1 MQNYQVNLKAG
12 TQVVAEMVERVEAS
26 VIGASVEAEP
36 LVGGNSLANA
46 VPIPNGPANADRKW
60 ELSAGKW
67 YKINGNAQQIAEG
80 KRWVAWW
87 DHVGSTVKLKEMATY
102 PKGANG
108 QGLLFSW
115 DPNYTD
121 PDTGLKGY
129 KKDAQVRVD
138 NVTYV
143 SLKDSNTS
151 SLNVVSDWMSTG
163 VKLDSA
169 GGALSYDTGSAIL
182 DDCIKSEQGYQKIDL
197 SSKISQG
204 GYDNGVAN
212 NRTDRIRCT
221 DKINGNK
228 VKLKV
233 NSAYGII
240 VTWMSGN
247 SFLSVTAWLKYTSL
261 TELYNANAD
270 SFKLHFRKDNDSS
283 ILPNEFADLGLELY
297 VFKAAEVDKAMPQG
311 WKNISGGVLGYEF
324 KGPIEESSA
333 KNENYDGILQ
343 DLFDSNSTGFYSF
356 DFTGK
361 IVQGGVQTSG
371 ALDNTLQNRVRVN
384 DLISGNKLKISINS
398 PSQFW
403 LTWYN
408 SNREKIS
415 EGAGWLQPTSLTEY
429 SNVNASYFILHF
441 RKSINNENITPVDFA
456 TFGVQMQ
463 LWYVQRNKRAASVE
477 SVNQA
482 YSHINE
488 VKSINNFKTQI
499 SDGFLNAAS
508 AAHFSINKKGLGVV
522 SYLGGIGSNFGESPG
537 RIMLSVFPITQPTQA
552 KHYLIKEGEM
562 AFESNSMLL
571 SDDVVR
577 VNYFLKGYDFVNVKQ
592 NKFRDFNLATQT
604 LGPEQ
609 QATITYNGTQ
619 YDLNNESVST
629 ILGILGITANF
640 NWGVIDVCR
649 PILGDGYYYKA
660 LCSVSMPNFQPQPIV
675 FVKSNDGFATMQFV
689 GVLNVP
695 CMYECQLEYDLSS
708 SMWHILYRTNNGIS
722 YVNTTDFITFS
733 SVQVVNKTVTSRPW
747 ILRYKGKFLIL
758 TNKTSNVTGS
768 IGGELPINARSR
780 IIGQLLNSD
789 NVNNSEILF
798 DISSRYGIVYP
809 ALASRHGELHM
820 VFSDGSAEIEFSNNG
835 GNQGKDSIFYFKI
848 GELMGNIQGENI
860 DL

>member
-1 MQNYQVNLKAG
+1 MAEDKK
-12 TQVVAEMVERVEAS
+12 TVVWPKDASENDTFDWLMSGVEGKPVQKIKKSRLNEILTIQGES
-26 VIGASVEAEP
+26 IPPVI
-36 LVGGNSLANA
+36 GGNSEATA
-46 VPIPNGPANADRKW
+46 VALPTAPTGQIRTTRVKAGYYKRSATVIDQISEGYEAGYRWSGTAWGEPYLYPIPR
-60 ELSAGKW
+60 
-67 YKINGNAQQIAEG
+67 
-80 KRWVAWW
+80 
-87 DHVGSTVKLKEMATY
+87 T
-102 PKGANG
+102 
-108 QGLLFSW
+108 LL
-115 DPNYTD
+115 DVN
-121 PDTGLKGY
+121 
-129 KKDAQVRVD
+129 
-138 NVTYV
+138 
-143 SLKDSNTS
+143 
-151 SLNVVSDWMSTG
+151 
-163 VKLDSA
+163 
-169 GGALSYDTGSAIL
+169 GGALSFDTGSAIL
-182 DDCIKSEQGYQKIDL
+182 ADCIKSEQGYEKIDI

-233 NSAYGII
+233 NSAYGIV

-247 SFLSVTAWLKYTSL
+247 SFLSVTAWLEYTSL

-408 SNREKIS
+408 SNREKIG

-429 SNVNASYFILHF
+429 SNVNASYFMLHF
-441 RKSINNENITPVDFA
+441 RKSINNEDITPVDFA

-482 YSHINE
+482 YSYINE
-488 VKSINNFKTQI
+488 VQSINNFKKQI

-592 NKFRDFNLATQT
+592 NKFRDFTISTQT
-604 LGPEQ
+604 LGDEQ
-609 QATITYNGTQ
+609 QAKISYNGTQ
-619 YDLNNESVST
+619 YDLNNESIST
-629 ILGILGITANF
+629 ILSMVGISANY

-649 PILGDGYYYKA
+649 PVLKDGFKYKA
-660 LCSVSMPNFQPQPIV
+660 LCSVSMPNFNPQPIV
-675 FVKSNDGFATMQFV
+675 FVRSNDNFATMEYV

-695 CMYECQLEYDLSS
+695 CMYECQIEYDSS
-708 SMWHILYRTNNGIS
+708 LGRWHILYRTTSGIS
-722 YVNTTDFITFS
+722 YVNTADFSTFS
-733 SVQVVNKTVTSRPW
+733 AEQVISSSITSRPW
-747 ILRYKGKFLIL
+747 IIPYKGSFLIV
-758 TNKTSNVTGS
+758 TNKTTNVSGVAGS
-768 IGGELPINARSR
+768 VPVNPRSR
-780 IIGQLLNSD
+780 IVGQILNPA
-789 NVNNSEILF
+789 NVNLSQVVF

-809 ALASRHGELHM
+809 SLVNRNGELHM
-820 VFSDGSAEIEFSNNG
+820 VFSDGSSEIEFSNNG
-835 GNQGKDSIFYFKI
+835 GNQCKDAIFYYKI
-848 GELMGNIQGENI
+848 GELNSNITGEESDI
-860 DL
+860 KI